1 MKRLLLGIFFFAS
14 LTFSCSPEETGNN
27 SEEENTDVIETPG
40 EEPMPEEPI
49 PEEPIPEEQV
59 TYTENVQPIFETYC
73 MNCHLGD
80 NARGGL
86 SLNTFAQAVDKA
98 ELVNDR
104 MNDQF
109 EPMPQGG
116 LLDQEIRDV
125 IQNWIDGGLLE

>member
-1 MKRLLLGIFFFAS
+1 M
-14 LTFSCSPEETGNN
+14 P
-27 SEEENTDVIETPG
+27 
-40 EEPMPEEPI
+40 EEPMPEEPM
-49 PEEPIPEEQV
+49 PEEPMPEEPAPEEPMPEEPTPEEPMPEEQV

-86 SLNTFAQAVDKA
+86 SLNTFAQAVDRA